1 MWLYNIHGSDVA
13 YCPVD
18 HAFAIV
24 TSNFA
29 FIYVDKWKVFVEVSL
44 SNAYLIS
51 YECIPDQLIKR
62 QFKLCIWCQ
71 KHDRNYVLVWFM
83 IYLSWHWEGII
94 WSHKLKVIEICVLFQ
109 VQVHIL
115 ENEIEIQ
122 EYTTVSSDA
131 ILLATD
137 ELDVVSPTRLL

>member
-1 MWLYNIHGSDVA
+1 MVCHIEVKVWVVVKTVEFD
-13 YCPVD
+13 PW
-18 HAFAIV
+18 
-24 TSNFA
+24 
-29 FIYVDKWKVFVEVSL
+29 DKLKDLRKKLVLKQASGIILIALDEVFVEVSL

-51 YECIPDQLIKR
+51 YECIPD
-62 QFKLCIWCQ
+62 
-71 KHDRNYVLVWFM
+71 
-83 IYLSWHWEGII
+83 
-94 WSHKLKVIEICVLFQ
+94 Q

-131 ILLATD
+131 TLLATN